1 MDNSELQPL
10 LLFLNELTPFDS
22 LDETTL
28 KQCTK
33 NLTICYY
40 SKKQKQVHVDSN
52 PEQLY
57 IVRSG
62 AFEVTTPEGELI
74 DRVGQG
80 QFFGFSGMLSGEK
93 VVNQVH
99 ILEDGLVYHL
109 PIKQFN
115 QLRSIS
121 PSFDRFFNKAFAKRL
136 RDQGALHNNPI
147 TSTRITHIMSSSL
160 ITITGEQSIQQAAQ
174 LMSEKRLSSLVVID
188 TNQVLQ
194 GIITDRDLR
203 SRVLA
208 KGLDGNTLIKQVMTT
223 DPISIEANALVFEAM
238 LKMSEKKIHHL
249 PVVEEGKT
257 VAIITSTDLMRHQTN
272 QPLLLVGEIHRQ
284 NNLTELI
291 NVSQKVPELLQSL
304 IDSGANAIEIG
315 RILTLVSDAL
325 TQRLI
330 KLKIDELGKPPF
342 SFCWL
347 VFGSQARQDQ
357 MAGADQDS
365 ALLFER
371 QPNQQEKVYFKN
383 LSEYVCKALDKCGYK
398 LCPGDIMAQ
407 NERWQ
412 LSSQQWISQ
421 FSNWITSPDPKALLN
436 STIFFDMRSLY
447 GPKQLF
453 NELQTAVLAKTQ
465 GNDIFAAA
473 LTSNA
478 LRSNAPLGFF
488 RNFVIERDGSEEKGI
503 DLKHKGTALV
513 NDIVRVYSLSE
524 GIKEVSTHKRI
535 EALRHISSI
544 DIEALNSLA
553 DAWQFIAHKR
563 LSNQGLQFKHHL
575 PCNNYINPQQFSSLV
590 RHQLKDAFKAIHE
603 AQNSLRLRFL
613 RQF

>member
-10 LLFLNELTPFDS
+10 MLFLNELTPFDS
-22 LDETTL
+22 LDEKTI
-28 KQCTK
+28 KHCCRS
-33 NLTICYY
+33 LTISYY
-40 SKKQKQVHVDSN
+40 SRKQKQVHVDSN

-109 PIKQFN
+109 PIQLFN
-115 QLRSIS
+115 QLRSS
-121 PSFDRFFNKAFAKRL
+121 SRTFDRFFNKAFAKRL

-147 TSTRITHIMSSSL
+147 ASTRINHIMSKTL
-160 ITITGEQSIQQAAQ
+160 ITIDVHQDIQNAAQ
-174 LMSEKRLSSLVVID
+174 LMSEKRVSSLVVVDKQQQI
-188 TNQVLQ
+188 Q

-208 KGLDGNTLIKQVMTT
+208 KGLSSETILTEVMTT
-223 DPISIEANALVFEAM
+223 EPVCIEANALAFEAM
-238 LKMSEKKIHHL
+238 LRMSEKGIHHL
-249 PVVEEGKT
+249 PVLQDGKA
-257 VAIITSTDLMRHQTN
+257 VAIITSTDLMRNQSN
-272 QPLLLVGEIHRQ
+272 QPLLLVGEIKRQ
-284 NNLTELI
+284 HNLAELTQLSKKI
-291 NVSQKVPELLQSL
+291 PELLQSL

-325 TQRLI
+325 TQHLI
-330 KLKIDELGKPPF
+330 KLKMDELGKPPMP
-342 SFCWL
+342 FCWL

-365 ALLFER
+365 ALLLKNE
-371 QPNQQEKVYFKN
+371 PTPEQQSYFKS
-383 LSEYVCKALDKCGYK
+383 LSEYVCFGLNECGFK
-398 LCPGDIMAQ
+398 FCPGNIMAQ
-407 NERWQ
+407 NPSWQ
-412 LSSQQWISQ
+412 LSLQGWHRQFSSWIS
-421 FSNWITSPDPKALLN
+421 SPDPKALLN
-436 STIFFDMRSLY
+436 ASIFFDMRSLY
-447 GPKQLF
+447 GDSELF
-453 NELQTAVLAKTQ
+453 DRLQTQVLAKTK

-478 LRSNAPLGFF
+478 LRACAPLGFF

-513 NDIVRVYSLSE
+513 NDIVRIYALCE
-524 GIKEVSTHKRI
+524 GVSEVSTHKRI
-535 EALRHISSI
+535 QALRKIAGI
-544 DIEALNSLA
+544 DKQSLNNLA

-563 LSNQGLQFKHHL
+563 LTNQGLQYKHHL
-575 PCNNYINPQQFSSLV
+575 PCTNYIKPQQFSSLV
-590 RHQLKDAFKAIHE
+590 RHQLKDAFKVIHE
-603 AQNSLRLRFL
+603 AQNSLRLKFL